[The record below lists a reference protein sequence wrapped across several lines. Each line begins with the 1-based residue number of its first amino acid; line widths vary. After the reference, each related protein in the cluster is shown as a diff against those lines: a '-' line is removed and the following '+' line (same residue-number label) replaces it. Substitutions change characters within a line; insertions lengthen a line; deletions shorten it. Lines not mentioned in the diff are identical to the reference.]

1 MRNVTRSSRNSLG
14 RRVAATIFALGLVVS
29 ACGGADEAAEEPAA
43 EPTAPQDEA
52 EAPAEDD
59 RYGGTLVVAA
69 PAEPDALDPA
79 RNRTEADRNITINV
93 YNSLV
98 EFNLDDYSLEP
109 GLAKSWTYSDDGL
122 TITLELEEGVLF
134 HDGSEMT
141 SADVVWTI
149 KDNQNP
155 DNPRTGAA
163 LSLVEDVVAVD
174 DYTVE
179 LKLSAPD
186 ALIPETLVDVY
197 VRPEN
202 WVQDPDNLI
211 GTGPFRF
218 IRWERNVGVFLE
230 RNDDYWREGLPYLD
244 AIEFRTAADDQARIL
259 RLETGEAQILP
270 RPPFPSIEGLR
281 AGGFEVVTAAQGAGA
296 IYDIRFNV
304 RNAPWDDVRVRQAF
318 NYALDR
324 EAIEGALLGLYGN
337 IDNPVLPTSPFF
349 NPDAPSYEHDP
360 ERARE
365 LLAEAGYP
373 DGLDA
378 GEFMQHYELGFDF
391 EVLSQ
396 LIQAQAAEVG
406 IRLELA
412 NYDVATWVS
421 KYLSPDG
428 WGVGLSNGLA
438 RPTPYDLV
446 NHTWG
451 KGRPGAQGHD
461 ETMPEFLE
469 LLATTRGYD
478 PSSQEFMDGLKE
490 AQVIAM
496 TELPSIVVGTK
507 PLPDALA
514 PSVQGF
520 KGHPSGFTV
529 LHEVWLG

>member
-1 MRNVTRSSRNSLG
+1 MLKVRFASRRSFGTRMAGSAL
-14 RRVAATIFALGLVVS
+14 VLGLLLA
-29 ACGGADEAAEEPAA
+29 ACGGAEQEPAA
-43 EPTAPQDEA
+43 P
-52 EAPAEDD
+52 APAPGAPAPVPAVDE
-59 RYGGTLVVAA
+59 RYGGTMVVAA
-69 PAEPDALDPA
+69 PAEPDALNPA
-79 RNRTEADRNITINV
+79 VNRTEADRNVTINV

-98 EFNLDDYSLEP
+98 EFDLDNFSLRP
-109 GLAKSWTYSDDGL
+109 ALAKSWVYSADGL
-122 TITLELEEGVLF
+122 TITLELEQGVLF
-134 HDGSEMT
+134 HDGTEMT

-149 KDNQNP
+149 LENKDPENT
-155 DNPRTGAA
+155 RTGAP

-179 LKLSAPD
+179 IKLSAPD

-197 VRPEN
+197 VRPN
-202 WVQDPDNLI
+202 GWVQDPDNLI

-218 IRWERNVGVFLE
+218 VRWERNVGVFLE
-230 RNDDYWREGLPYLD
+230 RNEDYWREGLPFLD
-244 AIEFRTAADDQARIL
+244 AVEFRVAADDTARVL
-259 RLETGEAQILP
+259 RLASGEAQILP
-270 RPPFPSIEGLR
+270 RPPFTSVESLR

-304 RNAPWDDVRVRQAF
+304 RTAPWDDVRVRQAF

-324 EAIEGALLGLYGN
+324 TAIERVLLGLYGP

-349 NPDAPSYEHDP
+349 NPAAPSYEYNP
-360 ERARE
+360 ARARE

-396 LIQAQAAEVG
+396 LIQSQAADVG

-412 NYDVATWVS
+412 NYDVATWVG
-421 KYLSPDG
+421 KYLSPEG

-451 KGRPGAQGHD
+451 KGRPRAQGHD
-461 ETMPEFLE
+461 ETMPEFIA
-469 LLATTRGYD
+469 LLAATRGLD
-478 PSSQEFMDGLKE
+478 PASQAFMDGLKE

-514 PSVQGF
+514 PSVQQF
-520 KGHPSGFTV
+520 KGHPSGFTI
-529 LHEVWLG
+529 LESVWLK

>member
-1 MRNVTRSSRNSLG
+1 MLKVRSKSTSFG
-14 RRVAATIFALGLVVS
+14 WKMACSALGMGLLLA
-29 ACGGADEAAEEPAA
+29 ACGGSQEQPAA
-43 EPTAPQDEA
+43 PAPGPA
-52 EAPAEDD
+52 APAAPAAPAVDA

-69 PAEPDALDPA
+69 PAEPDALNPA

-98 EFNLDDYSLEP
+98 EFDLDDFSLKP
-109 GLAKSWTYSDDGL
+109 GLAKSWVYSADGL
-122 TITLELEEGVLF
+122 SITLELERGVRF

-149 KDNQNP
+149 LDNADP

-163 LSLVEDVVAVD
+163 LTLVEDVVAVD
-174 DYTVE
+174 DYTVQI
-179 LKLSAPD
+179 KLSKPD

-197 VRPEN
+197 VRPN
-202 WVQDPDNLI
+202 GWVQDPDNLI

-218 IRWERNVGVFLE
+218 VRWERNVGVFLE
-230 RNDDYWREGLPYLD
+230 RNPDYWREGLPFLD
-244 AIEFRTAADDQARIL
+244 AVEFRVAADDQARIL
-259 RLETGEAQILP
+259 RLEAGEAQILP
-270 RPPFPSIEGLR
+270 RPPFTSVETLR
-281 AGGFEVVTAAQGAGA
+281 ASGFNVVTAAQGAGA
-296 IYDIRFNV
+296 VYDIRFNV
-304 RNAPWDDVRVRQAF
+304 RTPPWNDVRVRQAL

-324 EAIEGALLGLYGN
+324 AAIERALLGLYAP

-349 NPDAPSYEHDP
+349 NPDAPSYEFNQN
-360 ERARE
+360 RARQ

-373 DGLDA
+373 NGLDA

-391 EVLSQ
+391 EILSQ
-396 LIQAQAAEVG
+396 LIQAQAAAVG
-406 IRLELA
+406 IRMELA
-412 NYDVATWVS
+412 NYDVATWVG
-421 KYLSPDG
+421 KYLNPEG
-428 WGVGLSNGLA
+428 WGIGLSNGLA

-451 KGRPGAQGHD
+451 KGRPGAQGHN
-461 ETMPEFLE
+461 ETMPEFIE
-469 LLATTRGYD
+469 LLATTRGFD
-478 PSSQEFMDGLKE
+478 PASREFMAGLKQ

-520 KGHPSGFTV
+520 KGHPSGFTILESV
-529 LHEVWLG
+529 YLQ